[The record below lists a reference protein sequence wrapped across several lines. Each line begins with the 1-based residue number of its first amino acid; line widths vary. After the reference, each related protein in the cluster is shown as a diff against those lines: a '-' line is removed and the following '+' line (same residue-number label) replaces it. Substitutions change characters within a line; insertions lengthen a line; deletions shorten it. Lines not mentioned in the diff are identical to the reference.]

1 MKLNEFI
8 DKLVKFR
15 DENNAGEFE
24 VFTNELEYDVMCGE
38 IQDVYRNPISLTDK
52 ELIFDKDN
60 RLVQICTVDNSKE
73 C

>member
-8 DKLVKFR
+8 DILVKFR

-24 VFTNELEYDVMCGE
+24 VLTNELCYDVYCGE
-38 IQDVYRNPISLTDK
+38 IQDVYRDLISLTDK

-60 RLVQICTVDNSKE
+60 RLVQICTVDNKKE

>member
-15 DENNAGEFE
+15 DENNAGEFD
-24 VFTNELEYDVMCGE
+24 VFTTELEYDIMCGE
-38 IQDVYRNPISLTDK
+38 IQDVYRYPISLTDK

-60 RLVQICTVDNSKE
+60 KSVQICTVE
-73 C
+73 